1 MDQTELARLTIER
14 TMKAMGLNAD
24 EALIKELIED
34 SQAIAMKWQLEDMG
48 ETDDDSNSYSV

>member
-1 MDQTELARLTIER
+1 MNQTELARLTIER

-34 SQAIAMKWQLEDMG
+34 SQAIASEWQLEDIG
-48 ETDDDSNSYSV
+48 EIDDDSNSHSI